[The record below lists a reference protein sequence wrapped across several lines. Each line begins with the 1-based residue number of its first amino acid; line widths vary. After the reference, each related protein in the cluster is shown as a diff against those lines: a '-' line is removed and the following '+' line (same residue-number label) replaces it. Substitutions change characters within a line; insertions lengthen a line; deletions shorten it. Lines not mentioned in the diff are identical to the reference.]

1 MQKTKFSSNKQ
12 YLFGLLFSR
21 NAKKAHTVYYKLFY
35 SVRIGTSPKPLK
47 KAAAKK
53 SFSGMHIID
62 VTCFDEYFSFHLIT
76 GNIIFHTDLLPR
88 GLVQPPCCCV
98 L

>member
-1 MQKTKFSSNKQ
+1 MQKTTFSSNKQ

-21 NAKKAHTVYYKLFY
+21 NVKKAHTVYYKLFY

-62 VTCFDEYFSFHLIT
+62 VTCFDEYFLFHLIT
-76 GNIIFHTDLLPR
+76 GNIIFRQICYPE
-88 GLVQPPCCCV
+88 V
-98 L
+98 